1 MDEDEDDLDEP
12 LPTASSTTTAITS
25 TSITASA
32 NQVEIAL
39 QPASTSDDTQNPAA
53 AAAATAPLPQASP
66 STNPSLLSPNS
77 YAHLICAGCVKRSAI
92 LKRLAGTKGWGMIV
106 ARQTSPLG
114 SFDGAEGMGQAE
126 GEGKGVE
133 QWADR
138 WEVVGKEDEIG
149 GKRKA
154 EQMDDDEPSDKR
166 TKVDGDG
173 SHVTQASTSRCRLP
187 PINPRAQAVFDDME
201 GRLGKGDIFLTQ
213 GRREQLR
220 NLLDCPCPECTGFK
234 SDTPPFPL
242 SEEDEGEV
250 YEPPRDEEE
259 DETEGES
266 WTLARHSPDG

>member
-39 QPASTSDDTQNPAA
+39 QPASTSDDTQDPAA

-138 WEVVGKEDEIG
+138 WVVVG
-149 GKRKA
+149 
-154 EQMDDDEPSDKR
+154 
-166 TKVDGDG
+166 
-173 SHVTQASTSRCRLP
+173 
-187 PINPRAQAVFDDME
+187 
-201 GRLGKGDIFLTQ
+201 
-213 GRREQLR
+213 
-220 NLLDCPCPECTGFK
+220 
-234 SDTPPFPL
+234 
-242 SEEDEGEV
+242 
-250 YEPPRDEEE
+250 
-259 DETEGES
+259 
-266 WTLARHSPDG
+266 